1 MEAPEEAVVV
11 AAVIVAVHVADHEV
25 GLEVGL
31 EEALVVEASTN
42 HKDLGRLTLITLR
55 TTTMAK
61 KNETKS
67 SETKKG
73 QSLRNKRAIR
83 PIGKKVE
90 VVSEAEVQTEAVVA
104 QTEAVGAQT
113 EEIVAVVAAGIRI
126 VRNNRPYLTQRTA
139 TSKLLSKTRQKALL
153 PLANKPADK
162 SKRCLILSKL
172 CESTTISL

>member
-1 MEAPEEAVVV
+1 M
-11 AAVIVAVHVADHEV
+11 IVAVHAADH
-25 GLEVGL
+25 EVGL
-31 EEALVVEASTN
+31 EEALVVEVSTN
-42 HKDLGRLTLITLR
+42 HKDLGRLTLITQR
-55 TTTMAK
+55 TTTMAL

-90 VVSEAEVQTEAVVA
+90 VVSEAVVAQTGAVVAQTEAVVA

-126 VRNNRPYLTQRTA
+126 VRNNRPYQTQRTA

-153 PLANKPADK
+153 PLANKPVDK

-172 CESTTISL
+172 CESTTIS

>member
-1 MEAPEEAVVV
+1 MEAPEEAEVV
-11 AAVIVAVHVADHEV
+11 AAVIVAVHAADH
-25 GLEVGL
+25 EVGL
-31 EEALVVEASTN
+31 EEALVVEVSTN
-42 HKDLGRLTLITLR
+42 HKDLGRLTLITQR
-55 TTTMAK
+55 TTTMAL

-73 QSLRNKRAIR
+73 QSLPNKRAIR

-104 QTEAVGAQT
+104 QTEAVVAQT

-153 PLANKPADK
+153 PLANKPVDK

>member
-1 MEAPEEAVVV
+1 VEAPEEAEVV
-11 AAVIVAVHVADHEV
+11 AAVIVAVHAADH
-25 GLEVGL
+25 EVGL
-31 EEALVVEASTN
+31 EEALVVEVSTN
-42 HKDLGRLTLITLR
+42 HKDLGRLTLITQR
-55 TTTMAK
+55 TTTMAL

-73 QSLRNKRAIR
+73 QSLPNKRAIR

-104 QTEAVGAQT
+104 QTE
-113 EEIVAVVAAGIRI
+113 EIVAVVAAGIRI
-126 VRNNRPYLTQRTA
+126 VRNNRLYLTQRTA

-153 PLANKPADK
+153 PLANKPVDK